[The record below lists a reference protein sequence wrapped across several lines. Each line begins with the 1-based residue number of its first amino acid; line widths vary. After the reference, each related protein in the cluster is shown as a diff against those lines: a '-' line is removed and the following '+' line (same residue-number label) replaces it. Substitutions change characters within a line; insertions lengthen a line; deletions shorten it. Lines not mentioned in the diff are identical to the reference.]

1 MENYQQ
7 DFLQIIKSA
16 IHHLPLR
23 LTEAADYG
31 KILALAREQNLLA
44 LVGEKLCE
52 SAEFRASA
60 AYGKAIAATV
70 GLVAGQVSRTET
82 FLQLYRKFEKAG
94 IRPLVMKGIIC
105 RELYGEFRDH
115 RPSGDEDLLIRPGDF
130 PALRQVMEENG
141 MQMEREIVSEQELEM
156 LQEITFEDRNAELH
170 IEVHTNPMGIG
181 TWIRRKMN
189 RYFTDVFE
197 RACAVRIDNTEIW
210 TMHPS
215 DHLLFLVLHA
225 FKHLMTGGIGI
236 RQALDIY
243 MFLEQYRTAIDW
255 DYLRKALRETK
266 AEKFFVDLLAI
277 GNHFLGFE
285 FEIDGEPDCPE
296 ILLED
301 MLENGVFGNETQAQR
316 TAASM
321 TAAAI
326 REGKSYSKTGA
337 VLRAIFPNRRI
348 LAAGY
353 PVLVRKPWM
362 LPVCWCIRWG
372 RFLRHN
378 RENGGGLARASVSAS
393 QKRIDILKSYGIIMT
408 KNSQKKK

>member
-60 AYGKAIAATV
+60 EYGKAIAATV

-130 PALRQVMEENG
+130 PALRRVMEENG
-141 MQMEREIVSEQELEM
+141 MQMERKTVSERELEA
-156 LQEITFEDRNAELH
+156 LQEITFEDEEAGLH
-170 IEVHTNPMGIG
+170 IEVHTNPMGKE

-189 RYFTDVFE
+189 RYFTDV
-197 RACAVRIDNTEIW
+197 
-210 TMHPS
+210 
-215 DHLLFLVLHA
+215 
-225 FKHLMTGGIGI
+225 
-236 RQALDIY
+236 
-243 MFLEQYRTAIDW
+243 
-255 DYLRKALRETK
+255 
-266 AEKFFVDLLAI
+266 
-277 GNHFLGFE
+277 
-285 FEIDGEPDCPE
+285 
-296 ILLED
+296 
-301 MLENGVFGNETQAQR
+301 
-316 TAASM
+316 
-321 TAAAI
+321 
-326 REGKSYSKTGA
+326 
-337 VLRAIFPNRRI
+337 
-348 LAAGY
+348 
-353 PVLVRKPWM
+353 
-362 LPVCWCIRWG
+362 
-372 RFLRHN
+372 
-378 RENGGGLARASVSAS
+378 
-393 QKRIDILKSYGIIMT
+393 
-408 KNSQKKK
+408 